1 MTEQAII
8 TVDIKKHRIRLY
20 KSFLHKLGDPHSVQ
34 LLVNPEK
41 KLVAVRALE
50 YELSGDHG
58 HKINKSTM
66 ESDNS
71 VEIYSSI
78 FVESL
83 LNIIRK
89 VNDDT
94 GYYYKIFGNI
104 VEKERMGIFSLDN
117 IEIQDENEAV

>member
-1 MTEQAII
+1 MTEQVII

-58 HKINKSTM
+58 HKINTSTM

-78 FVESL
+78 FVNSL
-83 LNIIRK
+83 LNIIC
-89 VNDDT
+89 NDNYT
-94 GYYYKIFGNI
+94 GYYYKIYGYI

>member
-1 MTEQAII
+1 MTEQVII

-71 VEIYSSI
+71 VEIYSGI
-78 FVESL
+78 FVNSL
-83 LNIIRK
+83 LNIICK
-89 VNDDT
+89 DDYT
-94 GYYYKIFGNI
+94 GYYYKIYGYI

>member
-1 MTEQAII
+1 MTEQVII

-78 FVESL
+78 FVNSL
-83 LNIIRK
+83 LNIIC
-89 VNDDT
+89 NDNYT
-94 GYYYKIFGNI
+94 GYYYKIYGYI

>member
-1 MTEQAII
+1 MTEQVII

-78 FVESL
+78 FVNSL
-83 LNIIRK
+83 LNIICK
-89 VNDDT
+89 DDDT
-94 GYYYKIFGNI
+94 GYYYKIYGYI
-104 VEKERMGIFSLDN
+104 VEKERIGIFSLDN